1 MSPKSGYSHKSGPV
15 RSWMRAAFCYF
26 GNDMKENGHD
36 PLLLQARKLRR
47 EMTPQERKLWYCFLK
62 TYPVKIYKQKIIDSF
77 IVDFYCHAARLVIE
91 VDGPV
96 HDGRQATAHD
106 DERSAVLAGRGLKV
120 IRFTNAAVD
129 WGFQAV
135 CETID
140 REIQQRL

>member
-1 MSPKSGYSHKSGPV
+1 
-15 RSWMRAAFCYF
+15 
-26 GNDMKENGHD
+26 MKENGHD
-36 PLLLQARKLRR
+36 PLLQARKLRR

-62 TYPVKIYKQKIIDSF
+62 TYPVKIYKQKIINSF

-120 IRFTNAAVD
+120 IRLTNAAVD